1 MKMKKEI
8 NNILFEAASKNDL
21 KAIET
26 SLKEGGSLKAKNN
39 AGMTALTIAARDGHM
54 EAVQFLMDKGSI
66 ITEDTLLVATMS
78 VTGSFD
84 IVKLLQLAQMKQ
96 VKPKTKENN
105 KEDTQLLKASHK
117 GNLKK
122 VNTAL
127 TDGAD
132 PNTQDG
138 LDITPLRW
146 AARGGFYSV
155 ASALIDTGA
164 DVNQQS
170 STGWT
175 ALMESVIEGS
185 IEVVELL
192 IESGADVNARTYI
205 DASSLYFAT
214 EQGFENIIELL
225 KDHNAVY
232 SSPDFDDED
241 G

>member
-8 NNILFEAASKNDL
+8 NNILFEASSKNDL
-21 KAIET
+21 KSIET
-26 SLKEGGSLKAKNN
+26 SINEGASLKAKDN

-54 EAVQFLMDKGSI
+54 EAVQFLIDKGSI
-66 ITEDTLLVATMS
+66 ISEDTLLVASMS
-78 VTGSFD
+78 ATGSTD

-96 VKPKTKENN
+96 AKPKTRENN
-105 KEDTQLLKASHK
+105 KEDSQLLKASHK
-117 GNLKK
+117 GNLNK
-122 VNTAL
+122 VNASL

-132 PNTQDG
+132 PNALDG
-138 LDITPLRW
+138 LDTTPLRW
-146 AARGGFYSV
+146 AARGGFYNIVS
-155 ASALIDTGA
+155 LLLETGA

-192 IESGADVNARTYI
+192 IENGADVNARTYV

-214 EQGFENIIELL
+214 EQGYENIIDYL
-225 KDHNAVY
+225 KDHNAEY
-232 SSPDFDDED
+232 SSPDFEDD
-241 G
+241 